1 MQQIYSVSDVSAY
14 IKRKF
19 DTDAVLNNIYVKGE
33 VSNTKYHSSGHIYF
47 TLKDSKSQISC
58 IMFAGRRAGISF
70 KLTDG
75 QSVIVFGRITV
86 YEAGGS
92 YQIYADEIR
101 LDGVGRLYEEYEE
114 LKKRLGAEGLFD
126 VSKKKS
132 IPKYASRIGIVT
144 APTGAAIRDICQIS
158 KRRNPYVSLV
168 LYPALVQGEGAADSI
183 VKGIRALDGK
193 VDVIIVGRGGGSIE
207 DLWAFNEEK
216 TARAVFECKTPIISA
231 VGHETDTT
239 ISDHAADLRAPT
251 PSAGAELAV
260 FDYAGLMKDLG
271 LRHDRL
277 CGLMTDKTERIKQI
291 IKNREAVLKKNSPE
305 HKLALKKQWIENVG
319 PRLKRSIENILA
331 VRKQWLDNAEP
342 RIKRD
347 MDGILSAKRS
357 EVKRI
362 AARLE
367 GVDPVKK
374 LQSGF
379 SYVATEEGN
388 NVNSVSAVK
397 PGDGLIIHVTD
408 GAIHASVN
416 EVIKKHE

>member
-132 IPKYASRIGIVT
+132 IPKFASRIGIVT
-144 APTGAAIRDICQIS
+144 AKTGAAIRDICQIAR
-158 KRRNPYVSLV
+158 RRNPYVSLY
-168 LYPALVQGEGAADSI
+168 LYPALVQGEGAADS
-183 VKGIRALDGK
+183 VVRGIRYLDGK

-239 ISDHAADLRAPT
+239 ISDYAADLRAPT
-251 PSAGAELAV
+251 PSAAAELAV
-260 FDYAGLMKDLG
+260 YDYGAMMRDLAILHERLLSL
-271 LRHDRL
+271 LRF
-277 CGLMTDKTERIKQI
+277 KTERIRQMI
-291 IKNREAVLKKNSPE
+291 ANREAALRKNSPG
-305 HKLALKKQWIENVG
+305 HKLELKKQWIENAR
-319 PRLKRSIENILA
+319 PRLDRGMENILNT
-331 VRKQWLDNAEP
+331 KKSEL
-342 RIKRD
+342 KR
-347 MDGILSAKRS
+347 A
-357 EVKRI
+357 
-362 AARLE
+362 AARLD
-367 GVDPVKK
+367 GVSPVRK
-374 LQSGF
+374 LESGF
-379 SYVATEEGN
+379 SYVTDRDGK
-388 NVNSVSAVK
+388 NVNSIRKVK
-397 PGDGLIIHVTD
+397 QGEDLVIHVTD
-408 GAIHASVN
+408 GDIMTVVN
-416 EVIKKHE
+416 EVRENYGRKE